1 MDEVAERRRARW
13 RARGGAAVVLV
24 LVGLGSAVLV
34 SVWGTQGT
42 SSEVV
47 PQTPDSTIA
56 PSVSATILV
65 HVLGAVER
73 PGLYELADGDR
84 AMDAIAAA
92 GGFTD
97 SADRDQLN
105 LAQAVVDG
113 EQIRVPA
120 VGEVTSEP
128 VEASD
133 GLINLNSAD
142 AAALDTLPRVGPAM
156 AARII
161 QWREDNGAFTAV
173 EDLLSVSGIGQKT
186 FDSLKDL
193 VRV

>member
-1 MDEVAERRRARW
+1 M
-13 RARGGAAVVLV
+13 LV
-24 LVGLGSAVLV
+24 LVALGSAVLV
-34 SVWGTQGT
+34 SMWGSHGT
-42 SSEVV
+42 TSEV
-47 PQTPDSTIA
+47 DSFA
-56 PSVSATILV
+56 PESTLAPTASAAILV

-73 PGLYELADGDR
+73 PGLYELASGDR

-105 LAQAVVDG
+105 LAKPVVDG
-113 EQIRVPA
+113 EQLRVPA
-120 VGEVTSEP
+120 VGELSP
-128 VEASD
+128 APIEASD
-133 GLINLNSAD
+133 GLVNLNSAD
-142 AAALDTLPRVGPAM
+142 VAALDTLPRVGPAM
-156 AARII
+156 AERII

-193 VRV
+193 VTV

>member
-1 MDEVAERRRARW
+1 M
-13 RARGGAAVVLV
+13 

-120 VGEVTSEP
+120 VGEVTAEP

-161 QWREDNGAFTAV
+161 QWREDNGGFTAV

>member
-1 MDEVAERRRARW
+1 M
-13 RARGGAAVVLV
+13 

-34 SVWGTQGT
+34 SVLGMQGT

-47 PQTPDSTIA
+47 PQTPGSTVA
-56 PSVSATILV
+56 PSMSSAILV

-73 PGLYELADGDR
+73 PGLYELASGDR

-92 GGFTD
+92 GGFTQA
-97 SADRDQLN
+97 ADRDQLN

-113 EQIRVPA
+113 EQIRVPE

-161 QWREDNGAFTAV
+161 QWREDNGGFTAV

>member
-1 MDEVAERRRARW
+1 
-13 RARGGAAVVLV
+13 V

-34 SVWGTQGT
+34 SVLGMQGT

-47 PQTPDSTIA
+47 PQTPDSTVA
-56 PSVSATILV
+56 PSMSSAILV

-73 PGLYELADGDR
+73 PGLYELASGDR

-92 GGFTD
+92 GGFTQA
-97 SADRDQLN
+97 ADRDQLN

-113 EQIRVPA
+113 EQIRVPE

-161 QWREDNGAFTAV
+161 QWREDNGGFTAV